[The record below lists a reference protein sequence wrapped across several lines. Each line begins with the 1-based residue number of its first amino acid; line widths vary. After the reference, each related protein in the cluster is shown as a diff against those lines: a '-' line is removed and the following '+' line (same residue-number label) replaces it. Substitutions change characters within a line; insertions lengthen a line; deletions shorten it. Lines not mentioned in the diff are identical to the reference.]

1 MKIYIN
7 KKRYI
12 ILIALLVLILI
23 LSVFYCINYY
33 KDNKN
38 SYMAV
43 KDKNGFCIENGVL
56 YAYVGKNEEIIIP
69 SNVTEIYSNA
79 LSGDYNHGINLK
91 KVTIPGTVERIDN
104 HAFAFTNAK
113 YIYIEEGVKEIDADA
128 FQDSYIKEIHFPSS
142 IEKIGELIMDTEE
155 GLYDTK
161 IYLKKDSFIHKYFQE
176 KMPYGDVEI
185 CFEH

>member
-1 MKIYIN
+1 MKKYIN

-12 ILIALLVLILI
+12 ILIAVLVLILI
-23 LSVFYCINYY
+23 PSVFYGINYY
-33 KDNKN
+33 KD
-38 SYMAV
+38 SEESSMV
-43 KDKNGFCIENGVL
+43 IKDKNGFCIENGVL

-91 KVTIPGTVERIDN
+91 KVTIPGTVERIDD

-113 YIYIEEGVKEIDADA
+113 YIYIEEGVKEIGSNA

-142 IEKIGELIMDTEE
+142 IEEIGELIMDTEE

-161 IYLKKDSFIHKYFQE
+161 IYIEEDSAIHEYFKK

-185 CFEH
+185 CFEN

>member
-1 MKIYIN
+1 MRMHIN
-7 KKRYI
+7 KKHCI
-12 ILIALLVLILI
+12 IIFILLLVLIP
-23 LSVFYCINYY
+23 SVFYGINYY
-33 KDNKN
+33 KDNKT
-38 SYMAV
+38 SYMDV
-43 KDKNGFCIENGVL
+43 KDKNGFWIERGVL
-56 YAYVGKNEEIIIP
+56 YAYVGKCEEITIP

-91 KVTIPGTVERIDN
+91 KVTIPGTVKKVDD

-113 YIYIEEGVKEIDADA
+113 YIYIEEGVKEIGADA

-142 IEKIGELIMDTEE
+142 IKKIGELIMDTEE

-161 IYLKKDSFIHKYFQE
+161 IYLKEDSAIHKYFQE